1 MRFTLLI
8 DPALLSTA
16 QQRITSFKFHRII
29 TNPRVAAGMKLV
41 ETAAK
46 PYARQAAEIQRNSPF
61 GAVALSVAFYF
72 RFPKSGTK
80 AEKRARLGGQ
90 PVTSARYGDIDNRAK
105 AFCDALVNAR
115 LFPDDRLITTLL
127 LRKRYTLAQP
137 RIEVEVLP
145 DISWQLGREILPMD
159 EENADEDNSAPRPLE

>member
-1 MRFTLLI
+1 MKFTLLI
-8 DPALLSTA
+8 DPARLSTA
-16 QQRITSFKFHRII
+16 QQRITSFRFHRII
-29 TNPRVAAGMKLV
+29 TNPVVARGMKLV

-90 PVTSARYGDIDNRAK
+90 PVTSAKWGDLDNRAK
-105 AFCDALVNAR
+105 AFVDALVNAR
-115 LFPDDRLITTLL
+115 LFPDDHFITTLL
-127 LRKRYTLAQP
+127 LRKRYTLSQP
-137 RIEVEVLP
+137 RIEVEVMP
-145 DISWQLGREILPMD
+145 DISWKLGLEILPMG
-159 EENADEDNSAPRPLE
+159 EENADEDNSAPRPLA